1 MRNAFYLLLFLFLTF
16 CKAQKTKVEDK
27 YVQVVLLAGQSNMAG
42 AGNYD
47 KLDTA
52 IQKRIEKASNRVS
65 LIFNGKKVAPLSAYK
80 NKPTE
85 KYNFTKRFGPELLL
99 GLTLAEKYPNKE
111 FLFIKRSQG
120 GTALYGAWNPNWS
133 VEKAKAVEKKKKQ
146 NLKLYQMHISDIKQ
160 GLSSLKNEGKKYK
173 IVGFIWMQGEND
185 AARKISATT
194 YQSNL
199 ENLINSYRSEF
210 NVPKLPFITGQI
222 NSNYGKY
229 KNIGPGV
236 VRNAMQEVANKFNN
250 VAVIETS
257 MDRSWSDFPK
267 HSDNVHYNA
276 EGQKRLGIAFANRLI
291 KLLNE

>member
-1 MRNAFYLLLFLFLTF
+1 MKKLIYLFVLTIILA
-16 CKAQKTKVEDK
+16 CSTAK
-27 YVQVVLLAGQSNMAG
+27 YAINKNEVQVVLLAGQSNMAG

-47 KLDTA
+47 KLDTS
-52 IQKRIEKASNRVS
+52 IQKRIEKVSNRVS

-99 GLTLAEKYPNKE
+99 GLTLAEKYPTKE

-185 AARKISATT
+185 AARKISAIS

-236 VRNAMQEVANKFNN
+236 VRNAMQQVANKFIN

-257 MDRSWSDFPK
+257 MDRSWYDFPK

-276 EGQKRLGIAFANRLI
+276 EGQKRLGIAFANKLI
-291 KLLNE
+291 KLLND